1 MLQGFFNYDN
11 PIWRFI
17 GRLGDMVVLNLL
29 WLVFSLPVVT
39 LGASTTALYYCT
51 LKYVRNEDYGD
62 FRMFFRSFRQNLKQA
77 TLIWVLML
85 LAAAVLGFDFYFFRN
100 VMTGADT
107 MRFFL
112 RAVIG
117 TLAVVWIF
125 IFLYVWPLLS
135 RFDNTTKR
143 TVLNALLMSVRY
155 IGSTIAML
163 ISDAVIVLIW
173 YILLFYMPWLSAFM
187 LLMGFA
193 LIAWI
198 NSTMFEHIFLRFMP
212 KEEPEKS
219 QELRPILEDVNIDG
233 SLKEDAS
240 GDTLQAL
247 DGLKK
252 PLDNLQ

>member
-29 WLVFSLPVVT
+29 WLVCSIPIVT

-77 TLIWVLML
+77 TLIWILML
-85 LAAAVLGFDFYFFRN
+85 LVGIVLGFDFYFFGN
-100 VMTGADT
+100 VMSGADT

-117 TLAVVWIF
+117 TLAAVWVF

-135 RFDNTTKR
+135 RFENTTKR
-143 TVLNALLMSVRY
+143 TILNALLMSVRFL
-155 IGSTIAML
+155 GSTIAML
-163 ISDAVIVLIW
+163 VCDAAIVLIW
-173 YILLFYMPWLSAFM
+173 YILLFYMPWLSAFL

-212 KEEPEKS
+212 KEDPAKE
-219 QELRPILEDVNIDG
+219 QEIRPILEDVNIDG
-233 SLKEDAS
+233 SRKEDAS
-240 GDTLQAL
+240 DETEKAL
-247 DGLKK
+247 SELKK
-252 PLDNLQ
+252 PL